1 MHFNCTLCTVNCALN
16 KDMGMLKISESNME
30 FLMDMVKKFELDK
43 KLREEGKTEGIVD
56 GLLQSLEKLLYI
68 KFSDTSCMDNIR
80 KIEDEN
86 TLSSI
91 FEDTAR
97 SSSIGE
103 FKEKLKQRK
112 LN

>member
-30 FLMDMVKKFELDK
+30 ILMDMVKKFELDK
-43 KLREEGKTEGIVD
+43 KLREEGKTEGIAD